1 MKKLIAL
8 TTFFCV
14 IGFTLNVTAQETSN
28 ISESNKQDYIERHP
42 VYDYNAQTI
51 SAVDSIADF
60 RDKKKPLILTGIIYQ
75 NDGVTPAK
83 DVILYIEQADENGD
97 FDLRN
102 HKDKRYTHHRGWVK
116 TDANG
121 RYTFYTFVPGN
132 DRRYNQL
139 SQLFPTIKEP
149 SKPAYNLES
158 FLFDEDPLLTR
169 LCRKKIAKKG
179 DPTRILKPVEKDNLL
194 LVEKNIV
201 LINNTV
207 VCN

>member
-28 ISESNKQDYIERHP
+28 ISELNKQDYIERHP
-42 VYDYNAQTI
+42 IYDYNAQTI

-60 RDKKKPLILTGIIYQ
+60 RAKKKPLILTGIIYQ
-75 NDGVTPAK
+75 KDGVTPAK

-102 HKDKRYTHHRGWVK
+102 HNDKRYTHHRGWVK

-201 LINNTV
+201 LSNNTV
-207 VCN
+207 VSN